1 MANQSEFVAQDR
13 MATSD
18 GDQLETA
25 GQAILK
31 LLHKAA
37 ISFRI
42 SFRAFHP

>member
-31 LLHKAA
+31 LLQ
-37 ISFRI
+37 
-42 SFRAFHP
+42 